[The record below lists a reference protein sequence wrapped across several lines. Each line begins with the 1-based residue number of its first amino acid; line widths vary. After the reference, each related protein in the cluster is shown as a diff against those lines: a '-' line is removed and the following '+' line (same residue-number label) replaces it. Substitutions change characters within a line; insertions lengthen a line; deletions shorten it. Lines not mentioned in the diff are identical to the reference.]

1 MRLFGCIVNGI
12 HSDLSHADYLATEG
26 YVSSSLLKRHLPEHY
41 RPFNGSPSA
50 DIGSVLHA
58 RFTGDDTPVTVV
70 DAATW
75 TGKAARETRETVVAS
90 GGYAILSGD
99 QSAVDGMEVA
109 LRAHSVA
116 SELLVAASGGWEVSV
131 FSEVDGV
138 PSKCRFD
145 RLLDAGVGVDLKT
158 TKAGPGS
165 YQLTRAVLDYGYEI
179 QEAHYRAVAQAAG
192 IELERFVFIF
202 AQNCEPFHVTVVDL
216 DASFLERGQ
225 ALRSLALSRLLHPEF
240 EPSYPGQYEPVTLNL
255 PRWAEL

>member
-1 MRLFGCIVNGI
+1 MNGI

-26 YVSSSLLKRHLPEHY
+26 YVSSSLLKRHLPEWY

-50 DIGSVLHA
+50 DIGSVLHS

-75 TGKAARETRETVVAS
+75 TGKAAKETRETVVAS
-90 GGYAILSGD
+90 GGYAVLASDLTAI
-99 QSAVDGMEVA
+99 DGMHASLE
-109 LRAHSVA
+109 AHSVA
-116 SELLVAASGGWEVSV
+116 RELLVDAAGGWEVSV
-131 FSEVDGV
+131 FADVDGV

-158 TKAGPGS
+158 TRSGPGS
-165 YQLTRAVLDYGYEI
+165 YELTKAVISLGYDL
-179 QEAHYRAVAQAAG
+179 QESHYREVGAAAG
-192 IELERFVFIF
+192 IELDRFVFIF
-202 AQNCEPFHVTVVDL
+202 AQNVAPFHVTVVDL

-225 ALRSLALSRLLHPEF
+225 ALRSLALSRYLHPQF
-240 EPSYPGQYEPVTLNL
+240 EPAYPGEREPVTLSL

>member
-1 MRLFGCIVNGI
+1 MNPGI
-12 HSDLSHADYLATEG
+12 YTDLSHRDYLATEG
-26 YVSSSLLKRHLPEHY
+26 FVSSSQLKRHLPEHF

-75 TGKAARETRETVVAS
+75 TGKAAKETRETVVAS
-90 GGYAILSGD
+90 GGYAVLASDLTAI
-99 QSAVDGMEVA
+99 DGMEAA
-109 LRAHSVA
+109 LRGHSVA

-131 FSEVDGV
+131 FADVDGV

-145 RLLDAGVGVDLKT
+145 RLLDSGIAVDVKT

-179 QEAHYRAVAQAAG
+179 QEAHYRAVAAAAG

-216 DASFLERGQ
+216 DAAFLERGQ
-225 ALRSLALSRLLHPEF
+225 ALRSLALNRYLHPQF
-240 EPSYPGQYEPVTLNL
+240 EPAYPGEREPVTLSL
-255 PRWAEL
+255 PKWAEL